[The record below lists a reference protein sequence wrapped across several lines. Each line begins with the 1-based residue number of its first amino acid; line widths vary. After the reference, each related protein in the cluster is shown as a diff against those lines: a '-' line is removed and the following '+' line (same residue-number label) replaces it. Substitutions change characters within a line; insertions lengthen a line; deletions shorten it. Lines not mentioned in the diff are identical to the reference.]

1 MNLEITHVYFVPGM
15 AAGKEIFKNIRLPKS
30 RFQTHVLE
38 WLIPEK
44 NESIELYA
52 KRMAERVKEPNS
64 VLVGVSFGGVV
75 VQEMAQYLTLKNLI
89 IISSV
94 KSKKELPTRMK
105 FARKTGAYKLIPT
118 RLVLSADNLTKFSVG
133 PRSKKRLQLYQEFL
147 HVRDKRYLD
156 WAIKN
161 MVKWQREEPMEEVVH
176 IHGDSDVVF
185 PIKNIDDCVKLEG
198 GTHIM
203 LLNKGKQVSEKLIEI
218 IST

>member
-1 MNLEITHVYFVPGM
+1 MNPEITHVYFVPGM

>member
-1 MNLEITHVYFVPGM
+1 MNPEITHVYFVPGM
-15 AAGKEIFKNIRLPKS
+15 AAGKEIFKNIRLPKN
-30 RFQTHVLE
+30 RFKIHILE
-38 WLIPEK
+38 WLIPKK
-44 NESIELYA
+44 NEAIELYA
-52 KRMAERVKEPNS
+52 KRMAERVEEANS

-105 FARKTGAYKLIPT
+105 FARKTGVYKLIPT
-118 RLVLSADNLTKFSVG
+118 RLVLSADDLTKFSLG
-133 PRSKKRLQLYQEFL
+133 PRSKKRLQLYQDFL

-161 MVKWQREEPMEEVVH
+161 MVKWQREEPMEGVVH

-185 PIKNIDDCVKLEG
+185 PVKNINDCIKLEG

-203 LLNKGKQVSEKLIEI
+203 LLDKGKKVSEKLIEI

>member
-1 MNLEITHVYFVPGM
+1 MNPEITHVYFVPGM

-30 RFQTHVLE
+30 RFKTHILE
-38 WLIPEK
+38 WLIPKK

-52 KRMAERVKEPNS
+52 KRMAERIKEPNS

-118 RLVLSADNLTKFSVG
+118 RLVLSAGNLTKFSVG

-203 LLNKGKQVSEKLIEI
+203 LLNKGKLVSEKLIEI

>member
-1 MNLEITHVYFVPGM
+1 MTPEITHVYFVPGM

-30 RFQTHVLE
+30 RFKTHVLE

-52 KRMAERVKEPNS
+52 KRMADRVKEPNS

-105 FARKTGAYKLIPT
+105 FARKTGVYKLIPT
-118 RLVLSADNLTKFSVG
+118 RSVLSADDLTKFSVG

-147 HVRDKRYLD
+147 HVRNKRYLD

-185 PIKNIDDCVKLEG
+185 PIKNIDDCIKLEG

-203 LLNKGKQVSEKLIEI
+203 LLNKGKQVSQKLIEI
-218 IST
+218 ISA